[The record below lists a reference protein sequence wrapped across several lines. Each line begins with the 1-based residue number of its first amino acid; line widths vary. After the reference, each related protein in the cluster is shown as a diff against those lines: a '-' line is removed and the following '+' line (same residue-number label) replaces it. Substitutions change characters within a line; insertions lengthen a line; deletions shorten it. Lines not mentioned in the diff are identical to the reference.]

1 MKRMLVGLCVV
12 LGGCASIPSEKRS
25 PEDPWESFNRGV
37 FEFNQTADEW
47 VLKPAATGYADI
59 MPLALRKNISNFFNN
74 LDDLN
79 VFINDLLQLKLEQA
93 GHTTGRL
100 LLNTTVG
107 FLGLFDPAAEYGLP
121 KRNQDFGQT
130 LGVWGIDQGPYLVL
144 PLLGS
149 STLRDGVG
157 LVADSQV
164 KKLPF
169 DQIEHDKTRD
179 AAYYGGYGLN
189 ILNLRAEL
197 LGAEKL
203 LDTAALDQ
211 YVFMRNAYL
220 QKRQS
225 LISGDSPKKPAV
237 SNNELFD

>member
-1 MKRMLVGLCVV
+1 MKRILMGLCVL
-12 LGGCASIPSEKRS
+12 LGGCAAIPPEKLS

-37 FEFNQTADEW
+37 FEFNQTADQW
-47 VLKPAATGYADI
+47 VLKPVATGYAEI
-59 MPLALRKNISNFFNN
+59 MPLMLRKSISNFFNN

-93 GHTTGRL
+93 GNTTGRL
-100 LLNTTVG
+100 LLNTGVG
-107 FLGLFDPAAEYGLP
+107 FFGFFDPAGEYGLP

-130 LGVWGIDQGPYLVL
+130 LGFWGINQGPYLVL
-144 PLLGS
+144 PFLGS

-169 DQIEHDKTRD
+169 EQIEHDSTRD
-179 AAYYGGYGLN
+179 AVYYGGLGLN

-225 LISGDSPKKPAV
+225 LINGDTPQKPAV
-237 SNNELFD
+237 SNKELFD